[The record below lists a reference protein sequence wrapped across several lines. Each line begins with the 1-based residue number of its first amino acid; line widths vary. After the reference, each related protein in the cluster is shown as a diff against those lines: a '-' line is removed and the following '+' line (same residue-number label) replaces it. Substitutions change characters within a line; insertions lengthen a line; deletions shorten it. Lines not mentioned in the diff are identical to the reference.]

1 MKYKN
6 ILKIKDRKRFL
17 KELEDSK
24 RQNFVDNMKFVEWH
38 ALWIKRTSNKEWGK
52 KQKIIIDE
60 IYKSNRHMQLKQ
72 AN

>member
-1 MKYKN
+1 
-6 ILKIKDRKRFL
+6 
-17 KELEDSK
+17 
-24 RQNFVDNMKFVEWH
+24 MKFVEWH

-60 IYKSNRHMQLKQ
+60 IYKSNRHMQLKP